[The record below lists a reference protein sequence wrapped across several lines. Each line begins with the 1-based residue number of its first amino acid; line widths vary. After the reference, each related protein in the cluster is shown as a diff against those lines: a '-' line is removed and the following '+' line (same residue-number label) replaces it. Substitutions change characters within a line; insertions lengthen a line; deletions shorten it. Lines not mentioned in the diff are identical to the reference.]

1 MEDKSLEESLTC
13 CFSESVASELPG
25 QDYIPAAAA
34 SSLSWLCGAISP
46 EVVYRSVHQYSQI
59 TSKRE
64 QEVSI

>member
-13 CFSESVASELPG
+13 CFSESVASELPE

-46 EVVYRSVHQYSQI
+46 EVWFIDQFISTARLHQKE
-59 TSKRE
+59 SKR
-64 QEVSI
+64 